1 MIMSSLPTGP
11 LEVNCY
17 LVGCEETRTA
27 AVIDPGGNV
36 NSILELLRQHDLTLV
51 MVINTHGHFD
61 HIGANRALLEKTD
74 CKLLIHEDDAP
85 LLQRAAEHAALFGLS
100 TSRSPEPTRLL
111 KDGDVIEL
119 GNLSFKVIHTPG
131 HSPGGICLH
140 VDDCLFVGDTLFC
153 GSIGRTDLP
162 GGNHQQLINNIKTK
176 LLCLPDETKVYPGHG
191 PATSIGQ
198 EKRHNPFLAG

>member
-1 MIMSSLPTGP
+1 MIMTSLPTGP

-17 LVGCEETRTA
+17 LVGCEDTRKA

-36 NSILELLRQHDLTLV
+36 SSILELLQQHDLTLA

-61 HIGANRALLEKTD
+61 HIGANQSLLEKTG
-74 CKLLIHEDDAP
+74 CELLIHKDDAP
-85 LLQRAAEHAALFGLS
+85 LLQRAAEHAALFGLT
-100 TSRSPEPTRLL
+100 TSRSPAPTRLL

-140 VDDCLFVGDTLFC
+140 VDDCLFVGDTLFS

-162 GGNHQQLINNIKTK
+162 GGNHQQLISNIKNK
-176 LLCLPDETKVYPGHG
+176 LLCLADETKVFPGHG
-191 PATSIGQ
+191 PATTIGQ

>member
-1 MIMSSLPTGP
+1 MIVTSLPTGP

-17 LVGCEETRTA
+17 IVGSENTGKA

-36 NSILELLRQHDLTLV
+36 DSILEILRQHDLTLT

-61 HIGANRALLEKTD
+61 HIGANRSLIEKTA
-74 CKLLIHEDDAP
+74 CELLIHHDDAP

-100 TSRSPEPTRLL
+100 TSRSPEPTGLL
-111 KDGDVIEL
+111 KDGDIIMVGDL
-119 GNLSFKVIHTPG
+119 ALKVIHTPG

-162 GGNHQQLINNIKTK
+162 GGNHQQLINNIKEK
-176 LLCLPDETKVYPGHG
+176 LLCLADETKVYPGHG

-198 EKRHNPFLAG
+198 EKRDNPFLI

>member
-1 MIMSSLPTGP
+1 MTSLPTGP

-17 LVGCEETRTA
+17 LVGCEETGKA

-61 HIGANRALLEKTD
+61 HIGANQSLLEKTG
-74 CKLLIHEDDAP
+74 CELAIHQDDAP
-85 LLQRAAEHAALFGLS
+85 LLQRAAEHAALFGLN

-140 VDDCLFVGDTLFC
+140 VDNCLFVGDTLFC

-162 GGNHQQLINNIKTK
+162 GGNHQQLISNIKNK
-176 LLCLPDETKVYPGHG
+176 LLCLADETKVYPGHG
-191 PATSIGQ
+191 PATTIGQ

>member
-1 MIMSSLPTGP
+1 MMLASLPTGP

-17 LVGCEETRTA
+17 LVGCENTGKA
-27 AVIDPGGNV
+27 AVIDPGGDV
-36 NSILELLRQHDLTLV
+36 ESILALLRQHDMTLI

-61 HIGANRALLEKTD
+61 HIGANRGLLEKTG
-74 CKLLIHEDDAP
+74 CALLIHEDDAP

-111 KDGDVIEL
+111 KDGDTITVGDVTL
-119 GNLSFKVIHTPG
+119 RVFHTPG
-131 HSPGGICLH
+131 HSPGGICLQ
-140 VDDCLFVGDTLFC
+140 VDDCLFVGDTLFS

-162 GGNHQQLINNIKTK
+162 GGNHQQLIANIKDK
-176 LLCLPDETKVYPGHG
+176 LLGLADETRVYPGHG
-191 PATSIGQ
+191 PATTIGQ